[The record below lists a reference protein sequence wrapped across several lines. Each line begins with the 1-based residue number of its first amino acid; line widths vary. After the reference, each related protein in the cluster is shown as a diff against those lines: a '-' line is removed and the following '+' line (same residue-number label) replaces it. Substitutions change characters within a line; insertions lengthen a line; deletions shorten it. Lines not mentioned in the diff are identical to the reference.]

1 MEKILITAMK
11 LMKVEKNSEVSLL
24 LTDDKE
30 IRNLN
35 KSYRNIDSPTDV
47 LSFSMNENKSN
58 QLLPGDIDEYLLGD
72 IVISI
77 ETAEKQAK
85 KLDHSLD
92 FELTALLIHGL
103 LHLIGFDHIREKDFQ
118 RMKEEENRIT
128 ALLEKTLD

>member
-58 QLLPGDIDEYLLGD
+58 QLFPGDIDEYLLGD

-85 KLDHSLD
+85 NLDHSLD
-92 FELTALLIHGL
+92 FELTTLLIHGL
-103 LHLIGFDHIREKDFQ
+103 LHLIGFDHIKEKDFQ